1 MLMAVGAILK
11 WAVTAHV
18 SGINLQ
24 TAGTVL
30 FVLGIL
36 GLLLSLLYT
45 FVWSRQNR
53 TTTTR
58 TYVPRDEQTT
68 RYEESCAFRISMPI
82 SSSWI
87 FGERGAPRA
96 GVQTST

>member
-1 MLMAVGAILK
+1 MLMAIGAILK

-18 SGINLQ
+18 NGINLQ

-30 FVLGIL
+30 FIL
-36 GLLLSLLYT
+36 GLVGLILSVLYT

-68 RYEESCAFRISMPI
+68 RY
-82 SSSWI
+82 
-87 FGERGAPRA
+87 
-96 GVQTST
+96 Q

>member
-1 MLMAVGAILK
+1 MTIGSSIVLMAVGAILK

-18 SGINLQ
+18 SWINLQ

-36 GLLLSLLYT
+36 GLVLSLLYT

-53 TTTTR
+53 ATTTR

-68 RYEESCAFRISMPI
+68 RY
-82 SSSWI
+82 
-87 FGERGAPRA
+87 
-96 GVQTST
+96 Q

>member
-1 MLMAVGAILK
+1 MTIGSSIVLMAVGAILK

-18 SGINLQ
+18 SGFNLQ
-24 TAGTVL
+24 TAGTIL

-36 GLLLSLLYT
+36 GLVLSLLYT

-53 TTTTR
+53 ATTTR

-68 RYEESCAFRISMPI
+68 RYE
-82 SSSWI
+82 
-87 FGERGAPRA
+87 
-96 GVQTST
+96 

>member
-1 MLMAVGAILK
+1 MTIGSSIVLIAVGAILK

-18 SGINLQ
+18 SWINLQ

-36 GLLLSLLYT
+36 GLLLSVLYT

-68 RYEESCAFRISMPI
+68 RY
-82 SSSWI
+82 
-87 FGERGAPRA
+87 
-96 GVQTST
+96 Q

>member
-1 MLMAVGAILK
+1 MTIGSSIVLIGIGAILK

-36 GLLLSLLYT
+36 GLLLSIAYT
-45 FVWSRQNR
+45 FMWSQR
-53 TTTTR
+53 
-58 TYVPRDEQTT
+58 
-68 RYEESCAFRISMPI
+68 A
-82 SSSWI
+82 
-87 FGERGAPRA
+87 RA
-96 GVQTST
+96 GEVPVVHDERDPRY

>member
-1 MLMAVGAILK
+1 MTIGSSIVLMAVGAILK

-18 SGINLQ
+18 SWINLQ

-68 RYEESCAFRISMPI
+68 RY
-82 SSSWI
+82 
-87 FGERGAPRA
+87 
-96 GVQTST
+96 Q